1 MKYSNF
7 FKLPLLLVI
16 LINLNACQSGEKS
29 ENAYYNEKKIPNQS
43 TPSIAPKEADNE
55 QTQARTEEAPSSSK
69 RESKDNEARQRTQD
83 DTGVINANLD
93 SQKDRKFVRTADTR
107 CQVKSVQKATR
118 NLEDLTVKYKG
129 FMTNGHFQSQIVNEF
144 TKPATLDSLLNVKIV
159 RVTQDLTIRVPNMAF
174 DSLLRDIQK
183 LSDFVD
189 YRVVRANDVQLQLL
203 AKAMFIDRFKTY
215 DNNYNKM
222 YGSNTVYG
230 QDHLLNNQVQND
242 QQRIDKLRLEDEV
255 NYSTIQINLYQKEY
269 AYQQLVINLDKII
282 YKPSFFT
289 HIQEAFYD
297 SLDFMQNVLFFLI
310 KTWFLWVGFAFGVFF
325 WRKYNN

>member
-1 MKYSNF
+1 LIF
-7 FKLPLLLVI
+7 FKTPFFLKLSLSLVI
-16 LINLNACQSGEKS
+16 LCYVNACQNKQRS
-29 ENAYYNEKKIPNQS
+29 ENAYYDLKKNTPHS
-43 TPSIAPKEADNE
+43 TAPKETE
-55 QTQARTEEAPSSSK
+55 QRTQEESPSSTQMEKKAPNS
-69 RESKDNEARQRTQD
+69 NEARQRND
-83 DTGVINANLD
+83 DTGIINANLD

-107 CQVKSVQKATR
+107 CQVKSVPKATR
-118 NLEDLTVKYKG
+118 NLEELTTKYKG

-159 RVTQDLTIRVPNMAF
+159 RVIQDLTIRVPNMAF

-189 YRVVRANDVQLQLL
+189 YRIIRANDVQLQLL
-203 AKAMFIDRFKTY
+203 AKTMFIDRFKNY

-230 QDHLLNNQVQND
+230 QDHLLNNQTQND
-242 QQRIDKLRLEDEV
+242 QKHIDKLRLEDEV

-269 AYQQLVINLDKII
+269 AYQQMVINLDKII
-282 YKPSFFT
+282 YKPSIFV

-297 SLDFMQNVLFFLI
+297 SLEFLQNILLFVI
-310 KTWFLWVGFAFGVFF
+310 KTWFVWSVLIFGVFF
-325 WRKYNN
+325 WRKWKNND